1 MVQQHDD
8 PDPLSVPLPMALHP
22 GGFTGSTDS
31 FPCLLASNWEGKGE
45 LGQDIYF
52 LCFLSA
58 ELSQG
63 GCLLLPMTTAS
74 FVVVSTLSLLF

>member
-1 MVQQHDD
+1 MQQHDD
-8 PDPLSVPLPMALHP
+8 QDPLSVPLPMALYP

-45 LGQDIYF
+45 LSQDIYF
-52 LCFLSA
+52 LCFLS

-63 GCLLLPMTTAS
+63 GGLLLPMTTAS
-74 FVVVSTLSLLF
+74 FVTVSTLSILF